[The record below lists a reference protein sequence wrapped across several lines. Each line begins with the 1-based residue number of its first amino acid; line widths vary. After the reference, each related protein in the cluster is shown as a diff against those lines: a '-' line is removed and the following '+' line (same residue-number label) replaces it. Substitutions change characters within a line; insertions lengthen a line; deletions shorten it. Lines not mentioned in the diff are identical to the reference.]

1 MNKRILIVIGVL
13 VVLSLAVYFS
23 LRASR
28 DSIEKRRDMLEN
40 AQISLVDGG
49 EEEKILNIESIKSI
63 GQDDFEAILDTSTT
77 DPSLHKYT
85 GLELKD
91 IFSHYDIGLAD
102 KKAVILTGVD
112 GYSVAYSIDEVLEDS
127 NIYLAYMEDGKYL
140 GERKDGGRGPYESI
154 VVSDQ
159 FSNRRCKWLIQIE
172 VK

>member
-1 MNKRILIVIGVL
+1 MNKRILIVMSIL
-13 VVLSLAVYFS
+13 VVLSLTVYFS

-28 DSIEKRRDMLEN
+28 ESIEGRRNMLEN
-40 AQISLVDGG
+40 AQISLVDG
-49 EEEKILNIESIKSI
+49 EEEKILNIDTVKSI
-63 GQDDFEAILDTSTT
+63 GQDEFEAILDTSTT

-91 IFSHYDIGLAD
+91 IFIHYKIDLED